1 MYLLNKCSLCV
12 SIFKSLCQ
20 MLGPQGDITSHLSEW
35 LFEKRQQMTVA
46 GKDVET
52 REPSCTV
59 GGNVNHCSHYGKECG
74 GSSKD

>member
-1 MYLLNKCSLCV
+1 MYLLNKSLLCV
-12 SIFKSLCQ
+12 SICKSLYQ

-35 LFEKRQQMTVA
+35 LLAKRQQMTVA

-59 GGNVNHCSHYGKECG
+59 GGNVNCCSHYAKEYG
-74 GSSKD
+74 GSSKN